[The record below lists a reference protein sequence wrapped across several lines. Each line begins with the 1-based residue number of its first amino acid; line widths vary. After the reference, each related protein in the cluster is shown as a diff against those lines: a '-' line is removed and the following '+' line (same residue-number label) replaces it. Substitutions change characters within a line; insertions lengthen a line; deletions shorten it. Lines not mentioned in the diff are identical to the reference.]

1 MRRELRLSADF
12 ASMAC
17 LRGVVLP
24 LARCWRNRV
33 LLGATLVRGRGAR
46 GPGGARSDSVR
57 SGLAVRGPCPSCG
70 TQMGSRHRV
79 QGCIPSGGVCKIK
92 YLVIVLL
99 SLIGWVNTVLG
110 PRLGA
115 PLLLWLRGGVT
126 KNSEVVGGRPG

>member
-1 MRRELRLSADF
+1 
-12 ASMAC
+12 
-17 LRGVVLP
+17 
-24 LARCWRNRV
+24 
-33 LLGATLVRGRGAR
+33 
-46 GPGGARSDSVR
+46 
-57 SGLAVRGPCPSCG
+57 
-70 TQMGSRHRV
+70 MGSRHRV